1 MMRNAIRYLMG
12 IPAFLAA
19 GLLPASGLTV
29 AGLQEQLTAGAK
41 ITVVDIRSPRVFSQ
55 DHIPGAINIPASL
68 CPYKNLPPLGDVVI
82 YGEGLG
88 GDDIVAAAAALAAK
102 PGLKVNVL
110 DGGYAAWKSSAGLT
124 TRGPGLKRES
134 LNYISYAHLKG
145 LKPGSAVLLDLRKGP
160 ARDAQ
165 SLTDLNVE
173 FPGMRRTVSRAEAAQ
188 AVAGAAP
195 VIVLIDDGDGTAEAE
210 ARKLKAG
217 GTHGYVILAGGE
229 PILARHGQAGLQRNA
244 AQSFVVG
251 NKPKPPASAP

>member
-1 MMRNAIRYLMG
+1 MRSAIYNLIA
-12 IPAFLAA
+12 IPALLAA
-19 GLLPASGLTV
+19 GLLPVSGLTV
-29 AGLQEQLTAGAK
+29 AGLQEQLTGGGK

-55 DHIPGAINIPASL
+55 EHIPGAINIPASL
-68 CPYKNLPPLGDVVI
+68 CPYKNLPPLGVVVV

-88 GDDIVAAAAALAAK
+88 GDDVLAAAAALAAK
-102 PGLKVNVL
+102 PGLKVDVL
-110 DGGYAAWKSSAGLT
+110 DGGYAAWKSSSGLT

-145 LKPGSAVLLDLRKGP
+145 LKPGGVVLLDLRKGP

-173 FPGMRRTVSRAEAAQ
+173 FPGMRRAGSRAEATQ
-188 AVAGAAP
+188 AVAGSTP
-195 VIVLIDDGDGTAEAE
+195 TIVLIDNGDGTAEAE

-229 PILARHGQAGLQRNA
+229 PLLARHGQAGLQRVA
-244 AQSFVVG
+244 AQSFVIG
-251 NKPKPPASAP
+251 NKPKPSPITP